1 MSVKE
6 AVENRIEVLERELR
20 PLMKRKRNLQMEIQ
34 YDVAG
39 LITTRS
45 SLAHL
50 KEKEDRLDDD
60 LDKIIFD
67 SNVARRYK
75 GEIEELHARAV
86 EAAYTVV

>member
-1 MSVKE
+1 MSVKK
-6 AVENRIEVLERELR
+6 VVKNRIEVLERELR
-20 PLMKRKRNLQMEIQ
+20 PFMKRKRNLQMEIQ
-34 YDVAG
+34 YDVAR

-45 SLAHL
+45 SLARL

>member
-1 MSVKE
+1 MSVKK
-6 AVENRIEVLERELR
+6 AVENRIEVLESELR
-20 PLMKRKRNLQMEIQ
+20 PFMKRKRNLQMEIQ
-34 YDVAG
+34 YDVAR
-39 LITTRS
+39 LIRTRS
-45 SLAHL
+45 SLARL

>member
-1 MSVKE
+1 
-6 AVENRIEVLERELR
+6 
-20 PLMKRKRNLQMEIQ
+20 MKRKRNLQMEIQ
-34 YDVAG
+34 YDVAR
-39 LITTRS
+39 LIRTRS
-45 SLAHL
+45 SLARL

>member
-1 MSVKE
+1 MSVKK

-20 PLMKRKRNLQMEIQ
+20 PFMKRKRNLQMEIQ
-34 YDVAG
+34 YDVAR

-45 SLAHL
+45 SLARL